1 VETYKQYFF
10 YIVYKI
16 SKMLAHTTDESSFE
30 IYASKF
36 NSLEKHGRTK
46 ILPLLLKHFLQTKPE
61 GGWNFVLKLRNQ
73 DLTET
78 QNRIIR
84 RYNLLGDCSRRKM
97 VEKMAYY
104 FLMMDIDYEFV
115 LSETDDETMTQF
127 ILCDYSS

>member
-1 VETYKQYFF
+1 
-10 YIVYKI
+10 
-16 SKMLAHTTDESSFE
+16 MLAHFNNENPSFE

-61 GGWNFVLKLRNQ
+61 GGWNFVLKLSNQ

-78 QNRIIR
+78 QNRIIHS
-84 RYNLLGDCSRRKM
+84 YNLLGDCSRRKM

-104 FLMMDIDYEFV
+104 LLMMDIDYEFV
-115 LSETDDETMTQF
+115 LSETDDVTMTQF